1 VGVFTRHESAA
12 RELQVSSVTIH
23 VDSGRQHH
31 PVGGGGWSHTAGGP
45 APIHR
50 GTGPDPPVD
59 RPRSTGRRPD
69 PPGTGPIHRSTGPDP
84 PGNRR
89 RSTGVTAP
97 IYRGTSSETSFHLSY
112 TLCIST
118 DDPYGPASPSHCRVP
133 HDAHEAARRAGPSTG
148 PRPNIVKRKL
158 TDNEPFAGPRH
169 SNRYV

>member
-1 VGVFTRHESAA
+1 MES
-12 RELQVSSVTIH
+12 H
-23 VDSGRQHH
+23 G
-31 PVGGGGWSHTAGGP
+31 
-45 APIHR
+45 R
-50 GTGPDPPVD
+50 GTGPDPPGD
-59 RPRSTGRRPD
+59 RPRSTGGSAPIHRATAPIHR
-69 PPGTGPIHRSTGPDP
+69 GTGPIHRSTGPDP

-118 DDPYGPASPSHCRVP
+118 DDPYDPASPSHCRVP

-158 TDNEPFAGPRH
+158 IMDNEPFAGPRH
-169 SNRYV
+169 SNRFV

>member
-50 GTGPDPPVD
+50 
-59 RPRSTGRRPD
+59 
-69 PPGTGPIHRSTGPDP
+69 STGPDP
-84 PGNRR
+84 PGDRP
-89 RSTGVTAP
+89 RSTGGSAP
-97 IYRGTSSETSFHLSY
+97 IHRATARSTGGLARSIGRPAPIHRGTSSETSFHLSY

-118 DDPYGPASPSHCRVP
+118 DDPYVPASPSHCRVP
-133 HDAHEAARRAGPSTG
+133 HGAHEAARRAGPSTG
-148 PRPNIVKRKL
+148 PRPNIAKRKL

>member
-1 VGVFTRHESAA
+1 MCLHGTKVPLANFRSSRLRYMLTRVDNIILLAAEDGVTRPGDRPRS
-12 RELQVSSVTIH
+12 I
-23 VDSGRQHH
+23 GR
-31 PVGGGGWSHTAGGP
+31 P
-45 APIHR
+45 APIHP

-59 RPRSTGRRPD
+59 RPRSTG
-69 PPGTGPIHRSTGPDP
+69 GSAPIHRGTAPIHRGTG
-84 PGNRR
+84 
-89 RSTGVTAP
+89 P

-133 HDAHEAARRAGPSTG
+133 HGAHEAARRAGPSTG

-169 SNRYV
+169 SNRFV